1 MKKIFLSL
9 LVSFLFCFP
18 TFADEISKF
27 VKKTAFGVGSDIG
40 IYIIDKTNDKVI
52 YNKNIYDEFNPASI
66 LKVVSFSA
74 AYEVLGSEYEFK
86 TSLYKDNL
94 NNFYVKLGGDVL
106 LNQDDLINLISNLK
120 NQKINQIYIDDS
132 IFDKEKY
139 PASWLEED
147 KWPNQRAITP
157 YIIDNNMVKIS
168 LHRSSLAK
176 NVDIIQH
183 DKYQISIINEL
194 KVADTHKF
202 EISRQYGEELPIV
215 NFQGTIAKDVE
226 LNLPV
231 INPEIN
237 FNVKLRYALEKNGI
251 IYSNK
256 IIAKKTPTQAI
267 EVANV
272 SHKIEQISKLILHNS
287 NNFAAEVVAKV
298 AAAKYINYQKEA
310 TFEDSINMVNSIFSP
325 YYSIKDNIVDVSGV
339 SRQNLLCPKTIGN
352 ILSKVLEDENFSK
365 LLATSNQGTL
375 AQRLLFL
382 KDNLKGKT
390 GTLRNYSS
398 LFANFTTRN
407 NTQIVLI
414 SIVQNSSK
422 RKALLKDF
430 ENRLIGLIYK
440 KY

>member
-1 MKKIFLSL
+1 LKKIFLSL

-40 IYIIDKTNDKVI
+40 IYIIDKTYDKVI
-52 YNKNIYDEFNPASI
+52 YDKNIYDEFNPASI
-66 LKVVSFSA
+66 LKVVSFAA
-74 AYEVLGSEYEFK
+74 AYDILGSEYEFK
-86 TSLYKDNL
+86 TSLYKDDL

-106 LNQDDLINLISNLK
+106 LNQDDLVSLISNLK
-120 NQKINQIYIDDS
+120 NQKINKIYIDDS
-132 IFDKEKY
+132 IFDNEKY
-139 PASWLEED
+139 PKTWLEED
-147 KWPNQRAITP
+147 KWPSQRAITP

-194 KVADTHKF
+194 KVADNHKF
-202 EISRQYGEELPIV
+202 EILRQYGEELPIV
-215 NFQGTIAKDVE
+215 NLQGTIAKDVDIT
-226 LNLPV
+226 LPV
-231 INPEIN
+231 LNPEIN
-237 FNVKLRYALEKNGI
+237 FNVKLNYALEKNNI
-251 IYSNK
+251 VYLNK
-256 IIAKKTPTQAI
+256 INVKKAPQDAI
-267 EVANV
+267 EIAYVG
-272 SHKIEQISKLILHNS
+272 HKIDEISKLILHNS
-287 NNFAAEVVAKV
+287 NNFATEVVAKV

-310 TFEDSINMVNSIFSP
+310 TFDDAINMVNSIFSP

-339 SRQNLLCPKTIGN
+339 SRKNLLCPKTIGN
-352 ILSKVLEDENFSK
+352 ILSKVLEDGNFSK

-382 KDNLKGKT
+382 KGNLKGKT

-398 LFANFTTRN
+398 LFVNFETRN
-407 NTQIVLI
+407 KTDIVLI

-430 ENRLIGLIYK
+430 ENRLVSLIYK